1 MKLKFFYNFI
11 IWEAILQS
19 AEDPVLKYSTV
30 YKIILVLI
38 HCYGSQ
44 RNLCSAQFII
54 SFYITQVSK
63 SLIQNEN

>member
-11 IWEAILQS
+11 IKEAILQS
-19 AEDPVLKYSTV
+19 VEDPMLKYSTV

-38 HCYGSQ
+38 HRYGSH

-54 SFYITQVSK
+54 NLYITQVSK